1 MVYEKDKIDFRILDD
16 SNYKLI
22 KDLQQDI
29 YTRNWN
35 EGEIEHL
42 LKKGGGQGLI
52 IYLSKKPIGY
62 CFFRNL
68 VDEAEILSLEIK
80 SKYRNKGFG
89 LLLFKKVELY
99 FADNKIC
106 KCFLEVNENNS
117 LAINFYKKIGFVYIK
132 NIKNY
137 YKINNSYQD
146 GLLLQKTY
154 I

>member
-1 MVYEKDKIDFRILDD
+1 MVYEKNKIDFKILDN
-16 SNYKLI
+16 SNWKLI
-22 KDLQQDI
+22 KALQQDK

-35 EGEIEHL
+35 EDEIEHL
-42 LKKGGGQGLI
+42 LEKGGGQGLI
-52 IYLSKKPIGY
+52 LYFSKKPIGY

-68 VDEAEILSLEIK
+68 MDETEILSFEIK

-89 LLLFKKVELY
+89 LLLFKKIESLFV
-99 FADNKIC
+99 DKKIC
-106 KCFLEVNENNS
+106 RCFLEVNKNNN

>member
-80 SKYRNKGFG
+80 SRYRNKGFG

-99 FADNKIC
+99 FADKKIC
-106 KCFLEVNENNS
+106 ICFLEVNKNNN